1 MGKAKRKINKL
12 ERKKKKQEIKPRIPV
27 APPSIAMK
35 SKKDYDRSKSKQEV
49 KKMVENDIWNYIPI
63 LSSMFDGINFYVWVY
78 FVF

>member
-35 SKKDYDRSKSKQEV
+35 TKKDYDRKKV
-49 KKMVENDIWNYIPI
+49 KKEIEQMVKNDIWIDIYI
-63 LSSMFDGINFYVWVY
+63 LSGMFNSFNFYI
-78 FVF
+78 

>member
-49 KKMVENDIWNYIPI
+49 KKMVENDI
-63 LSSMFDGINFYVWVY
+63 
-78 FVF
+78 

>member
-27 APPSIAMK
+27 APPSIAME

-49 KKMVENDIWNYIPI
+49 KKMVENDI
-63 LSSMFDGINFYVWVY
+63 
-78 FVF
+78 